1 MTKEEK
7 EKIVKKIVYEFKKF
21 ARQHNFWEEYKR
33 LSVRYRRDI
42 GIIKQASFIDW
53 VRESEPV
60 KLIQAASVFCC
71 WPDNWSYWSELSKQ
85 WAYFCLT
92 NGLFYNEEEAL
103 DYVTRYISVGVVD
116 RYKKEK
122 KELQLKFK

>member
-1 MTKEEK
+1 M
-7 EKIVKKIVYEFKKF
+7 YEFKKF

-33 LSVRYRRDI
+33 LSVRYRGDI
-42 GIIKQASFIDW
+42 GIIKQVSFIDW
-53 VRESEPV
+53 VRDSEPV
-60 KLIQAASVFCC
+60 KLIQDGNVFCC
-71 WPDNWSYWSELSKQ
+71 WPDNWNYWSELSKQ

-92 NGLFYNEEEAL
+92 NGLFYNEREAL
-103 DYVTRYISVGVVD
+103 DYVRIYISASVVD